1 MKGNGSASD
10 CEDGTELT
18 EEIAE
23 DSLFDLSL
31 KWNSWQR
38 PLDSKRDRDMQRTD
52 VPSALSGDDC
62 LF

>member
-1 MKGNGSASD
+1 MKGNGSVSD

-18 EEIAE
+18 KEIVE

-31 KWNSWQR
+31 KWNTWQR
-38 PLDSKRDRDMQRTD
+38 PLDSKRDGVMQRTD